1 MIEKK
6 IDSLRIW
13 FFENLLRR
21 DEISHFV
28 STRVG
33 GHSSIPCNSLNLG
46 FNLRD
51 NAENVLKNRSVLAEA
66 LEIPVASLT
75 TAKQIHDCHVKIVT
89 EKLRGKGAF
98 DYTGAIN
105 GTDALVTNAVD
116 ICLTVLLADCV
127 PILLYD
133 PAKRVVGA
141 VHAGWNGTLRF
152 IAQKTVMVFRK
163 HFGSSSQDILAGIG
177 PSIGPC
183 CFQVGPEVIRQVKD
197 VFGTGQDYI
206 RNKSADGRGYLDLWT
221 ANMKQ
226 LVGAGIPEENI
237 ELPKVCTC
245 DHVDLFFSYRC
256 EKGRTGRFGAG
267 ISLR

>member
-13 FFENLLRR
+13 FFENLLRC
-21 DEISHFV
+21 EGISHFV

-33 GHSSIPCNSLNLG
+33 GHSSMPCNSLNLG

-51 NAENVLKNRSVLAEA
+51 DAEKVLKNRKVLAEA
-66 LEIPVASLT
+66 LGIPAASLT

-89 EKLRGKGAF
+89 EELRGKGAF

-105 GTDALVTNAVD
+105 ATDALVTDAAD

-133 PAKRVVGA
+133 PAKRVVGV
-141 VHAGWNGTLRF
+141 VHAGWNGTLRL
-152 IAQKTVMVFRK
+152 IAQETVMVFRK

-183 CFQVGPEVIRQVKD
+183 CFQVGPEVSCQVKD
-197 VFGTGQDYI
+197 IFGTEQDYI

-237 ELPKVCTC
+237 ELAKVCTC
-245 DHVDLFFSYRC
+245 DHVDLFFSHRC

-267 ISLR
+267 IAIR